1 MMYISNYQWTTISTF
16 SVIDNSQF
24 LSTYLIL
31 CILVKYIIPYQTLY
45 HSLLLQS
52 ASKQLF
58 YIIELLAC
66 QLLACQLLACQLL
79 ACQLQSLVL
88 SYDLFSSWA
97 ILRTSLFTSMIE
109 YGREILNFELC
120 KNSSFLLQIEAFKY
134 IIQPHSIVIYPN
146 PELYNWN

>member
-1 MMYISNYQWTTISTF
+1 MYISNYQWTTISTF

-52 ASKQLF
+52 ASKQLL
-58 YIIELLAC
+58 YIIE
-66 QLLACQLLACQLL
+66 LL

-88 SYDLFSSWA
+88 SYDLFSGWE

-134 IIQPHSIVIYPN
+134 MIEPHSIVIYPN

>member
-1 MMYISNYQWTTISTF
+1 MHISNYQWTTISTF

-52 ASKQLF
+52 ASKQLL

-66 QLLACQLLACQLL
+66 QLQ
-79 ACQLQSLVL
+79 CQLQSLVL
-88 SYDLFSSWA
+88 SYDLFSGWA

-120 KNSSFLLQIEAFKY
+120 KNSSFLLQIEAFRY
-134 IIQPHSIVIYPN
+134 MIEPHSIVIYPN

>member
-1 MMYISNYQWTTISTF
+1 MHISNYQWTTISTF

-52 ASKQLF
+52 ASKQLL

-66 QLLACQLLACQLL
+66 QLQ
-79 ACQLQSLVL
+79 CQLQSLVL
-88 SYDLFSSWA
+88 SYDLFSGWA

-120 KNSSFLLQIEAFKY
+120 KNSSFLLQIEAFMY
-134 IIQPHSIVIYPN
+134 MIEPHSIVIYPN

>member
-1 MMYISNYQWTTISTF
+1 MHISNYQWTTISTF

-52 ASKQLF
+52 ASKQLL

-66 QLLACQLLACQLL
+66 QLQ
-79 ACQLQSLVL
+79 CQLQSLVL
-88 SYDLFSSWA
+88 SYDLFSGWA

-134 IIQPHSIVIYPN
+134 MIEPHSIVIYPN

>member
-16 SVIDNSQF
+16 SVIDNFQF

-58 YIIELLAC
+58 YIIE
-66 QLLACQLLACQLL
+66 LL

>member
-1 MMYISNYQWTTISTF
+1 MYISNYQWTTISTF

-66 QLLACQLLACQLL
+66 QLQ
-79 ACQLQSLVL
+79 CQLQSLVL

-134 IIQPHSIVIYPN
+134 IIEPHSIVIYPN
-146 PELYNWN
+146 PELYNWK

>member
-1 MMYISNYQWTTISTF
+1 MHISNYQWTTISTF

-66 QLLACQLLACQLL
+66 QLQ
-79 ACQLQSLVL
+79 CQLQSLVL

-134 IIQPHSIVIYPN
+134 IIEPHSIVIYPN

>member
-1 MMYISNYQWTTISTF
+1 MHISNYQWTTISTF

-52 ASKQLF
+52 ASKQLL

-66 QLLACQLLACQLL
+66 QLQ
-79 ACQLQSLVL
+79 CQLQSLVL
-88 SYDLFSSWA
+88 SYDLFYSWA

-134 IIQPHSIVIYPN
+134 IIEPHSIVIYPN

>member
-16 SVIDNSQF
+16 SVIDNFQF

-58 YIIELLAC
+58 YIIELLAS
-66 QLLACQLLACQLL
+66 
-79 ACQLQSLVL
+79 QLQSLVL

>member
-1 MMYISNYQWTTISTF
+1 MHISNYQWTTISTF

-52 ASKQLF
+52 ASKQLL

-66 QLLACQLLACQLL
+66 QLQ
-79 ACQLQSLVL
+79 CQLQSLVL

-134 IIQPHSIVIYPN
+134 IIEPHSIVIYPN

>member
-1 MMYISNYQWTTISTF
+1 MYISNYQWTTISTF

-52 ASKQLF
+52 ASKQLL

-66 QLLACQLLACQLL
+66 QLQ
-79 ACQLQSLVL
+79 CQLQSLVL
-88 SYDLFSSWA
+88 SYDLFCSWA

-120 KNSSFLLQIEAFKY
+120 KNSSFLLQIEAFKH
-134 IIQPHSIVIYPN
+134 IIEPHSIVIYPN

>member
-1 MMYISNYQWTTISTF
+1 MYISNYQWTTISTF

-52 ASKQLF
+52 ASKQLL

-66 QLLACQLLACQLL
+66 QLQ
-79 ACQLQSLVL
+79 CQLQSLVL
-88 SYDLFSSWA
+88 SYDLFSGWA

-134 IIQPHSIVIYPN
+134 MIEPHSIVIYPN

>member
-1 MMYISNYQWTTISTF
+1 MMYISNYQWTSISTF

-66 QLLACQLLACQLL
+66 QLQ
-79 ACQLQSLVL
+79 CQLQSLVL

-134 IIQPHSIVIYPN
+134 IIEPHSIVIYPN
-146 PELYNWN
+146 PEFYNWN

>member
-1 MMYISNYQWTTISTF
+1 MYISNYQWTTIWTF

-31 CILVKYIIPYQTLY
+31 CILVKYVIPYQTLY

-58 YIIELLAC
+58 NIIE
-66 QLLACQLLACQLL
+66 LLACQLLACQLL

-134 IIQPHSIVIYPN
+134 IIEPHSIVIYPN

>member
-1 MMYISNYQWTTISTF
+1 MHISNYQWTTISTF

-66 QLLACQLLACQLL
+66 QLQ
-79 ACQLQSLVL
+79 CQLQSLVL

-134 IIQPHSIVIYPN
+134 MIEPHSIVIYPN

>member
-1 MMYISNYQWTTISTF
+1 MYISNYQWTAISTF

-52 ASKQLF
+52 ASKQLL

-66 QLLACQLLACQLL
+66 QLQ
-79 ACQLQSLVL
+79 CQLQSLVL
-88 SYDLFSSWA
+88 SYDLFSGWA

-134 IIQPHSIVIYPN
+134 IIEPHSIVVYPN

>member
-1 MMYISNYQWTTISTF
+1 MYISNYQWTAISTF

-52 ASKQLF
+52 ASKQLL

-66 QLLACQLLACQLL
+66 QLQ
-79 ACQLQSLVL
+79 CQLQSLVL
-88 SYDLFSSWA
+88 SYDLFYSWA

-120 KNSSFLLQIEAFKY
+120 KNSSFLLQIEAFKH
-134 IIQPHSIVIYPN
+134 IIEPHSIVIYPN

>member
-1 MMYISNYQWTTISTF
+1 MYISNYQWTAISTF

-52 ASKQLF
+52 ASKKLF

-66 QLLACQLLACQLL
+66 QLQ
-79 ACQLQSLVL
+79 CQLQSLVL

-109 YGREILNFELC
+109 YGREIRNFELC

-134 IIQPHSIVIYPN
+134 IIEPHSIVIYPN

>member
-1 MMYISNYQWTTISTF
+1 MYISNYQWTAISTF

-66 QLLACQLLACQLL
+66 QLQ
-79 ACQLQSLVL
+79 CQLQSLVL
-88 SYDLFSSWA
+88 SYDLFYSWA

-120 KNSSFLLQIEAFKY
+120 KNSSFLLQTEAFKY
-134 IIQPHSIVIYPN
+134 IIEPHSIVIYPN

>member
-1 MMYISNYQWTTISTF
+1 MYISNYQWTTISTF

-66 QLLACQLLACQLL
+66 QLQ
-79 ACQLQSLVL
+79 CQLQSLVL

-134 IIQPHSIVIYPN
+134 IIEPHSIVIYPN